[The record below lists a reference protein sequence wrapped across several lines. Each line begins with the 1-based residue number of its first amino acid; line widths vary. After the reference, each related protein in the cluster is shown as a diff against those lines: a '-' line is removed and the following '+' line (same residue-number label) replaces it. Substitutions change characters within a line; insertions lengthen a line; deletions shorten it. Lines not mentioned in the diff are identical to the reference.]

1 MKAIIE
7 IGRGDA
13 VFAAATEQLA
23 AARVGMTVDFRLQ
36 FESAR
41 TLFAEVTPERLELLD
56 LLRRTGPRTATA
68 LIDAL
73 PAPHSRRD
81 SAADLARLETLGLIE
96 RGDDDL
102 LSVPFTAVEI
112 ILPLAQ
118 VA

>member
-23 AARVGMTVDFRLQ
+23 AARAGETVDFRLQ

-68 LIDAL
+68 LINAL

-112 ILPLAQ
+112 R
-118 VA
+118 

>member
-23 AARVGMTVDFRLQ
+23 AAGAGKTVDFRLQ
-36 FESAR
+36 FESAH

-56 LLRRTGPRTATA
+56 HLRRIGPRTAAA
-68 LIDAL
+68 LIDTL
-73 PAPHSRRD
+73 PASHSRRD
-81 SAADLARLETLGLIE
+81 SAAHLVRLETLGLIE